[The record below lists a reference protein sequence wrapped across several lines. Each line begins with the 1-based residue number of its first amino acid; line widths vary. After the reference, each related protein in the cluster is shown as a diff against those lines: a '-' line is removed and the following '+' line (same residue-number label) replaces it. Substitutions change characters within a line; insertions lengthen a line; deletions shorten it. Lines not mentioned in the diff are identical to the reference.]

1 LKLIKKNILFTRET
15 NFWTR
20 HKVKIISTLV
30 ALFVWFLIVSGGTF
44 DYQVSIPITCTNSED
59 SYIVVNKLP
68 QNGHVILRGQGIH
81 LLIFSLF
88 KEGRL
93 NIDPQWEPGQT
104 FFFPSEKN
112 ITLFGNAQKLQ
123 IVKFIEPDS
132 IEIHVEKLII
142 REVPVIN
149 QVNIVPTIG
158 HTIVGDIIVEPDMAL
173 IKGPKS
179 VIDTVTSIYT
189 KKAQVENVKYP
200 VQKQIDLIKPDI
212 LHLDL
217 LNKNA
222 LVSADIQKLMEKKII
237 NIPVN
242 IINLPPNVSA
252 LIIPSHISLV
262 IQGGANL
269 VFPVTENDIEAYIDY
284 ARQRP
289 SSQQDFPAYI
299 KPITGIRY
307 RDIEPKRFKVI
318 LERE

>member
-1 LKLIKKNILFTRET
+1 MKLIKKNILFKQELS
-15 NFWTR
+15 FWRR

-44 DYQVSIPITCTNSED
+44 DYNVSIPITCTNTGD

-68 QNGHVILRGQGIH
+68 KNGRVILRGQGIH
-81 LLIFSLF
+81 LMVFSLF

-93 NIDPQWEPGQT
+93 NIEPQWEAGQS
-104 FFFPSEKN
+104 FIYPSEKDV
-112 ITLFGNAQKLQ
+112 ILYGNALKLQ
-123 IVKFIEPDS
+123 IVKLTEPDS
-132 IEIHVEKLII
+132 IELQIEKLII

-158 HTIVGDIIVEPDMAL
+158 HTIVGDIIIEPDIAL

-179 VIDTVTSIYT
+179 IVDTVNSIYT
-189 KKAQVENVKYP
+189 KKAKVENIKFP
-200 VQKQIDLIKPDI
+200 LQKQIGLIKPAI
-212 LHLDL
+212 PNLEL
-217 LNKNA
+217 LNKNTMIT
-222 LVSADIQKLMEKKII
+222 ADIQKLMEKKIT
-237 NIPVN
+237 NIPVT

-269 VFPVTENDIEAYIDY
+269 VFPVNEKDIEAYIDY

-289 SSQQDFPAYI
+289 STQQDFPAYI
-299 KPITGIRY
+299 KPIAGIRY